1 MSAMNTNSA
10 LIIPPSKSGNT
21 STQLV
26 FHPEAKPPIAI
37 PDYFWLWFALGA
49 CILAA
54 VAFFLWKKRHSKVPT
69 IIIPKIPPHVRARRK
84 LEEALFHISDPK
96 LFSTL
101 VSEAIRVYLEDRF
114 QFHAPD
120 RTTEEFLIEL
130 QETSILTEEQKQ
142 SLADFLSSCDL
153 IKFAKFEPTEVEL
166 RGMHESAL
174 RLVNETEP
182 TEAPMQTDSAQP
194 AVEPTVP
201 VQK

>member
-1 MSAMNTNSA
+1 M
-10 LIIPPSKSGNT
+10 
-21 STQLV
+21 

-37 PDYFWLWFALGA
+37 PDYFWLWVILGV

-54 VAFFLWKKRHSKVPT
+54 IAFLLWKKRRSKVPA
-69 IIIPKIPPHVRARRK
+69 IIIPKIPSHIRARRK

-120 RTTEEFLIEL
+120 RTTEEFLNEL
-130 QETSILTEEQKQ
+130 QWTNILTEDQKQ
-142 SLADFLSSCDL
+142 SLADFLSNCDL

-166 RGMHESAL
+166 RGMYESAL

-182 TEAPMQTDSAQP
+182 TEAPAQTSVAQP
-194 AVEPTVP
+194 EPPVL